1 MFHNDHQKTEDKLLL
16 EQLRES
22 NSKAFDVLYEKYWE
36 RVYMDALN
44 RLRDPAYAKDITQDI
59 FLKLWTR
66 RKEVVIDNLPAYLF
80 TAVRNNV
87 FKWLERERKYIP
99 VSGLLHELETTR
111 DKADAE
117 LLRKELM
124 TAYQSLFAA
133 FTPSQ
138 KVIFNMYHRQD
149 LSTSDIAYRLN
160 ISRKTVQ
167 NQLGRCMARLRQTL
181 LFFCYF
187 LLFVLL

>member
-1 MFHNDHQKTEDKLLL
+1 MSHGDHQKTEDKWLLA
-16 EQLRES
+16 QMREN
-22 NSKAFDVLYEKYWE
+22 NSKAFDTLYEKYWE
-36 RVYMDALN
+36 RVYMDALV

-66 RKEVVIDNLPAYLF
+66 RQEAEIENLPAYLF

-87 FKWLERERKYIP
+87 FKWLEKERKYIP
-99 VSGLLHELETTR
+99 VSDLLKELETSR

-117 LLRKELM
+117 VLRKEFM
-124 TAYQSLFAA
+124 RAYNSLLAD

-138 KVIFNMYHRQD
+138 QVIFNMHYRQD
-149 LSTSDIAYRLN
+149 LSTSDIAAQLN

-167 NQLGRCMARLRQTL
+167 NQLGRCLTRLRRALPPFCL
-181 LFFCYF
+181 L